1 MPVIR
6 DIPLSLKTR
15 EVLRREGF
23 RENSRIRPEIKSL
36 ILELLA
42 SIKKANLLEPAIA
55 YEIYSI
61 SKMNRRQLSLE
72 GNLVVS
78 GPLIPSLLPGAREL
92 AVVVGTI
99 GPRLEKQATDYFNR
113 DEPLRG
119 MLLDGIGS
127 AAVDSLTQEVCKFM
141 ADEASSRGYQVSSP
155 VNPGMPGLPITE
167 QWHLLKMVPA
177 REIGVSLTSS
187 GMMVPRKS
195 TSMVMGIGPQ
205 MKTWTRAEVCAR
217 CCLRRTCP
225 HVIPNLSGK
234 QDRAKTERE

>member
-6 DIPLSLKTR
+6 DIPLSLETR
-15 EVLRREGF
+15 EVLPREGF
-23 RENSRIRPEIKSL
+23 RENSRIRPEIQSL

-42 SIKKANLLEPAIA
+42 SIKKANLLEPDIA

-61 SKMNRRQLSLE
+61 SEMSHEQVSLE
-72 GNLVVS
+72 DDTTVHG
-78 GPLIPSLLPGAREL
+78 SLLSSLMPEAKEL
-92 AVVVGTI
+92 AIAVGTI
-99 GPRLEKQATDYFNR
+99 GPRLEKQATGYFNR
-113 DEPLRG
+113 GEPLRG

-127 AAVDSLTQEVCKFM
+127 AAVDTLAREVCKFM
-141 ADEASSRGYQVSSP
+141 AGEASSRGYQVSSP

-217 CCLRRTCP
+217 CSLRRTCP
-225 HVIPNLSGK
+225 YRIPNLSGK

>member
-23 RENSRIRPEIKSL
+23 RGHSKIRPEIKSL

-42 SIKKANLLEPAIA
+42 SIKKAHLLEPAMA

-61 SKMNRRQLSLE
+61 TEMSQTQLSLE
-72 GNLVVS
+72 GNLVVH
-78 GPLIPSLLPGAREL
+78 GPLLPSLLPEAKEL

-141 ADEASSRGYQVSSP
+141 AGEASSRGYQVSSP
-155 VNPGMPGLPITE
+155 INPGMPGLPITE
-167 QWHLLKMVPA
+167 QWQLLEMVPA

-187 GMMVPRKS
+187 GNNGPPQINFHGHGHRATNENVD
-195 TSMVMGIGPQ
+195 TS
-205 MKTWTRAEVCAR
+205 
-217 CCLRRTCP
+217 
-225 HVIPNLSGK
+225 
-234 QDRAKTERE
+234 